1 MAEFLASIPLFP
13 VVLTVGTY
21 LFGQWCQKKTRSPI
35 CNPVIIAVVLI
46 IGVLLLT
53 GLDVDTYQTGAKPIT
68 WLLTPATVCLALPL
82 YEQLKTLKKNLPAIL
97 AGIAAGTVTS
107 LLVVWLMC
115 RLFTL
120 DRSLTVS
127 LLPKSITTAMGMVL
141 SEQNG
146 GISALTT
153 VVIIVTGILGSL
165 MGPALC
171 KLLRLKDP
179 VSQGVALGTASHV
192 IGTSKANEL
201 GELQGAVSSLSLAC
215 AGILTAILFPILLKL
230 I

>member
-1 MAEFLASIPLFP
+1 MADFLNQIPLFP
-13 VVLTVGTY
+13 VVLTIGTF
-21 LFGQWCQKKTRSPI
+21 LFGQWCQKKTRLTI
-35 CNPVIIAVVLI
+35 CNPILIAVALI

-53 GLDVDTYQTGAKPIT
+53 GMDVTGFQAGAKPIT

-97 AGIAAGTVTS
+97 AGIAAGTLTS
-107 LLVVWLMC
+107 LLVIGLLC
-115 RLFTL
+115 ALFAL

-141 SEQNG
+141 SEENG
-146 GISALTT
+146 GIGALTT

-165 MGPALC
+165 VGPGLC
-171 KLLRLKDP
+171 KLLKLTDP
-179 VSQGVALGTASHV
+179 ISQGVALGTASHV

-201 GELQGAVSSLSLAC
+201 GALQGAVSSLSLAC
-215 AGILTAILFPILLKL
+215 AGILTAVLFPLALLL

>member
-1 MAEFLASIPLFP
+1 MADFLSNLPLFA
-13 VVLTVGTY
+13 VVLTIGTY
-21 LFGQWCQKKTRSPI
+21 QLGLWCQKKWKTAL
-35 CNPVIIAVVLI
+35 CNPILISVILI
-46 IGVLLLT
+46 IGILLLL
-53 GLDVDTYQTGAKPIT
+53 GIPNETYQAGISRIS
-68 WLLTPATVCLALPL
+68 WLLTPATVSLALPL

-115 RLFTL
+115 WLFSL
-120 DRSLTVS
+120 DRSLTIS

-146 GISALTT
+146 GIPALTT

-171 KLLRLKDP
+171 KLLRLRDP
-179 VSQGVALGTASHV
+179 ISQGVALGTASHV
-192 IGTSKANEL
+192 VGTSKANEL
-201 GELQGAVSSLSLAC
+201 GEIQGAVSSLSLAC
-215 AGILTAILFPILLKL
+215 AGILTAILFPIMLKL

>member
-13 VVLTVGTY
+13 VALTIGTY
-21 LFGQWCQKKTRSPI
+21 LFGVWCQKKTRSPI
-35 CNPVIIAVVLI
+35 CNPILIAVILV
-46 IGVLLLT
+46 IGILLLT
-53 GLDVDTYQTGAKPIT
+53 GFDVPTYQAGANPIT
-68 WLLTPATVCLALPL
+68 WLLTPATVSLALPL

-115 RLFTL
+115 WLFSL

-146 GISALTT
+146 GIPPLTT

-192 IGTSKANEL
+192 VGTSKANEL
-201 GELQGAVSSLSLAC
+201 GEIQGAVSSLSLAC
-215 AGILTAILFPILLKL
+215 AGILTAVLFPLALML

>member
-1 MAEFLASIPLFP
+1 
-13 VVLTVGTY
+13 
-21 LFGQWCQKKTRSPI
+21 
-35 CNPVIIAVVLI
+35 
-46 IGVLLLT
+46 
-53 GLDVDTYQTGAKPIT
+53 
-68 WLLTPATVCLALPL
+68 LTPATVCLALPL
-82 YEQLKTLKKNLPAIL
+82 YEQLKVLKKRLPAIL

-107 LLVVWLMC
+107 LLVVWLLC
-115 RLFTL
+115 WLFSL

-146 GISALTT
+146 GIAPLTT

-192 IGTSKANEL
+192 VGTSKANEM
-201 GELQGAVSSLSLAC
+201 GEIQGAVSSLSLAC
-215 AGILTAILFPILLKL
+215 AGILTAILFPIMLKL

>member
-1 MAEFLASIPLFP
+1 MAEFFSSIPLFP
-13 VVLTVGTY
+13 VVLTIGTY
-21 LFGQWCQKKTRSPI
+21 LIGLWCQKKTRSPI
-35 CNPVIIAVVLI
+35 CNPILIAVALTV
-46 IGVLLLT
+46 GVLLLT
-53 GLDVDTYQTGAKPIT
+53 GFDVQVYQDGAKPIT

-115 RLFTL
+115 WLFSL

-179 VSQGVALGTASHV
+179 ISQGVALGTASHV
-192 IGTSKANEL
+192 IGTSKANEM
-201 GELQGAVSSLSLAC
+201 GEIQGAVSSLSLAC
-215 AGILTAILFPILLKL
+215 AGILTAILFPIMMAL

>member
-13 VVLTVGTY
+13 VALTIGTY
-21 LFGQWCQKKTRSPI
+21 LFGVWCQKKTRSPI
-35 CNPVIIAVVLI
+35 CNPILVAVVLV
-46 IGVLLLT
+46 IGILLLT
-53 GLDVDTYQTGAKPIT
+53 GFDVPTYQAGAKPIT
-68 WLLTPATVCLALPL
+68 WLLTPATVSLALPL

-115 RLFTL
+115 WLFSL

-146 GISALTT
+146 GIPALTT

-171 KLLRLKDP
+171 KLLRLRDP
-179 VSQGVALGTASHV
+179 ISQGVALGTASHV
-192 IGTSKANEL
+192 VGTSKANEM
-201 GELQGAVSSLSLAC
+201 GEIQGAVSSLSLAC
-215 AGILTAILFPILLKL
+215 AGILTAILFPIMLKL